1 MDIIAAITREAKQ
14 PFEIEKVSLDEPRE
28 GEIRVRLVAVG
39 ICHSD
44 LAARDQSLPVP
55 LPIVLGHEGAGIVES
70 IGPGVSK
77 VKPGDKVVLTMNT
90 CGTCTNCGRGDVA
103 YCENQGAVNY
113 AGGRADGS
121 STLTQGSEPIGSYFF
136 GQSSFASHAI
146 STERNTVKVHDDADL
161 TMAAPLGCGIQTGAG
176 TVLRSLGAKP
186 GRALAVFGAG
196 SVGLSAVM
204 GGVIAGCDP
213 IIVVEPVAAR
223 RELALELGATHA
235 IDPADGDTPDLIRAI
250 VARGLDYAVET
261 TAAEPVFQ
269 AALAS
274 LATHGELASL
284 GVPKNPASTFTSS
297 MLGLVA
303 SGATI
308 KGVIEGDTDPDT
320 FIPELL
326 RYFESGRLPI
336 DKLIRTYPFE
346 QINQAVD
353 DQLAGHVVKPVLTFA
368 DHL

>member
-1 MDIIAAITREAKQ
+1 
-14 PFEIEKVSLDEPRE
+14 
-28 GEIRVRLVAVG
+28 
-39 ICHSD
+39 
-44 LAARDQSLPVP
+44 
-55 LPIVLGHEGAGIVES
+55 
-70 IGPGVSK
+70 
-77 VKPGDKVVLTMNT
+77 MNT
-90 CGTCTNCGRGDVA
+90 CGTCTNCDRGDVA

-121 STLTQGSEPIGSYFF
+121 STLMKGSTAIGSYFF
-136 GQSSFASHAI
+136 GQSSFASYAI

-161 TMAAPLGCGIQTGAG
+161 TMAAPLGCGVQTGAG
-176 TVLRSLGAKP
+176 TVLRSMNAKS

-204 GGVIAGCDP
+204 GAVIAGCNP

-235 IDPADGDTPDLIRAI
+235 IDPAAGDTPEAIRAI
-250 VARGLDYAVET
+250 VARGVDYAVET
-261 TAAEPVFQ
+261 TAVEPVFM

-274 LATHGELASL
+274 LATHGEMSSL
-284 GVPKNPASTFTSS
+284 GVPRDPESTFTHS
-297 MLGLVA
+297 MLGLVG

-326 RYFESGRLPI
+326 AYYESGKLPVH
-336 DKLIRTYPFE
+336 KLVRTYPFE
-346 QINQAVD
+346 QINKAID
-353 DQLAGHVVKPVLTFA
+353 DQLAGLVVKPVLTF
-368 DHL
+368 